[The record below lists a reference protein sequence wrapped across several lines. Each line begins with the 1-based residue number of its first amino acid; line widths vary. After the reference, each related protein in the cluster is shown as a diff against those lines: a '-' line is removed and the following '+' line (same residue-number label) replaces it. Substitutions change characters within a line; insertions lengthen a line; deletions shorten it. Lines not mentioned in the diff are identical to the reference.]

1 MGKVKIELDDN
12 TAKVLGSIIDGAIKT
27 LQNEKKERQE
37 AVKILN
43 ELVFMSEE
51 LEKKSKIFFENEK
64 ICTNRNLW
72 KLYNLYKQQ
81 EEFFDS
87 VISKNTK

>member
-1 MGKVKIELDDN
+1 MGKVKIELDDA
-12 TAKVLGSIIDGAIKT
+12 TAKVLGSIIDGVIET

-43 ELVFMSEE
+43 ELGFISEK
-51 LEKKSKIFFENEK
+51 LEKKAKIFFEDEK
-64 ICTNRNLW
+64 ICTITNLL

-87 VISKNTK
+87 VIRKNTK

>member
-1 MGKVKIELDDN
+1 MGKVKIELDDD
-12 TAKVLGSIIDGAIKT
+12 TAKVLGSIIDEVIKT

-43 ELVFMSEE
+43 ELVFMLEK
-51 LEKKSKIFFENEK
+51 LEKKSKIFFENEE

-87 VISKNTK
+87 VISKNNK

>member
-1 MGKVKIELDDN
+1 MGKVKIELDDD
-12 TAKVLGSIIDGAIKT
+12 TAKVLGSVIDEAIKT

-37 AVKILN
+37 AIKILN
-43 ELVFMSEE
+43 ELLFMSEK
-51 LEKKSKIFFENEK
+51 LEKKSKMFFENEK
-64 ICTNRNLW
+64 ICTKANLL

-87 VISKNTK
+87 VERKSNQ

>member
-1 MGKVKIELDDN
+1 MGKVKIELDDE
-12 TAKVLGSIIDGAIKT
+12 TAKVLDSVIDGVVET

-43 ELVFMSEE
+43 ELETLSEK
-51 LEKKSKIFFENEK
+51 LEKKSKIFFEDEK
-64 ICTNRNLW
+64 ICTNNNLL

-87 VISKNTK
+87 AIRKNTK